1 MKRTLILSALMAAS
15 LFAGA
20 AFAAEGE
27 HKMQHPAGNAMGH
40 AEHCGLPMGEGVLQ
54 AADVAKSKA
63 KIAHKAIESIGWT
76 EMTMEFA
83 VAKQVDLSAFAQGE
97 TVHFLLKPEKG
108 KKYSIAM
115 MCSMDADEG
124 AHEACMKTMH
134 ETAMNIASDAGMS
147 CEMKDG
153 ASHEEHGAHGDHH

>member
-1 MKRTLILSALMAAS
+1 MKRTLILSVLIVAS
-15 LFAGA
+15 LGLGA

-27 HKMQHPAGNAMGH
+27 HKTEHPADHAMGH

-63 KIAHKAIESIGWT
+63 KIAHKAIESIGWP

-83 VAKQVDLSAFAQGE
+83 VAKEVDLSAFAQGE
-97 TVHFLLKPEKG
+97 TVHFLLKPEKD
-108 KKYSIAM
+108 KKYSVAM
-115 MCSMDADEG
+115 MCSMDADQG
-124 AHEACMKTMH
+124 THEACMKTMH
-134 ETAMNIASDAGMS
+134 ETAMKVASDAGMP